1 MVENVLKRRR
11 VVLGAVGIVV
21 ALVLLLSFR
30 CGGEETLTILYWQA
44 PSTPNPYLSG
54 GFKDRD
60 AGAITLQP
68 LAYFDPNGTLV
79 PALADEIP
87 TLQNGGISQDLTSI
101 TWNLKD
107 DLKWSDGSDLTAHDV
122 VFTWRYCTDEATGC
136 TANSSFADIT
146 SVEALANATV
156 KITFHAPTPYPYVPF
171 VSSAARLSAKPSS
184 PIALAPL
191 PLTAMMRTSPPW
203 ARAPTASSSSYQTTR
218 LLTSATPTTT
228 ETNPISTASSS
239 RAAATPLLRPSLSS
253 KRARLTTP
261 GTSR

>member
-1 MVENVLKRRR
+1 MVENLLKRRR
-11 VVLGAVGIVV
+11 VVLGAVGIVL

-156 KITFHAPTPYPYVPF
+156 KITFHAPTPYPYTAFVGAGVPIISQAQF
-171 VSSAARLSAKPSS
+171 ADCVGAAA
-184 PIALAPL
+184 ADCDDENYAPL
-191 PLTAMMRTSPPW
+191 GPGPYRIVEFLPPTNW
-203 ARAPTASSSSYQTTR
+203 LRLRA
-218 LLTSATPTTT
+218 
-228 ETNPISTASSS
+228 
-239 RAAATPLLRPSLSS
+239 
-253 KRARLTTP
+253 
-261 GTSR
+261 

>member
-1 MVENVLKRRR
+1 MVENVLNRRR
-11 VVLGAVGIVV
+11 VILGAVGIVV

-60 AGAITLQP
+60 AGVITLQP
-68 LAYFDPNGTLV
+68 LAYFHPNGSLV

-101 TWNLKD
+101 TWNIKD

-146 SVEALANATV
+146 SVEALDDSTV
-156 KITFHAPTPYPYVPF
+156 KITFHAPH
-171 VSSAARLSAKPSS
+171 
-184 PIALAPL
+184 PL
-191 PLTAMMRTSPPW
+191 PLHRFCRGRSPGPQPSPV
-203 ARAPTASSSSYQTTR
+203 RR
-218 LLTSATPTTT
+218 LC
-228 ETNPISTASSS
+228 
-239 RAAATPLLRPSLSS
+239 RRRGRGLR
-253 KRARLTTP
+253 
-261 GTSR
+261 